1 VGANG
6 RRRQFI
12 NTPIGNKLSGNWVV
26 PLADFLAGKRDDK
39 PDEPPRFAQGMIREL
54 NDYKFLAL
62 ATLAPLLDAI
72 FRDWDHKY
80 KSAIVKLVLRI
91 GDDVCKRLRTKVESA
106 PKRFSAKQKTKLGY
120 WLYDQAMKGLDIF
133 DDDENEL
140 PIISDKH
147 LDDAASLREWL
158 IATNP
163 SFAPRLMPPSPWT
176 GCSKTCDGFEARF
189 VKDWSRETDPAID
202 AAFSGGDFEHAG
214 AVNKLAQVAIVPDP
228 VMVDLVERLGPD
240 IMGNTGRKLKA
251 DKVTVAADVADARWC
266 LKHGMF
272 WLDYNCDFRGRLNP
286 LQNLNFTR
294 GDHVRSLFRFAHGLP
309 INGDTYWLEI
319 HCANCEG
326 STDKESRDDQIRWV
340 AEHLEEIKRIA
351 ADPDGTRDKIVL
363 GGKGWKNADKPFQF
377 VAACR
382 ELAAALVNPDG
393 FITHLPIGFDGS
405 CNGTQHLALLI
416 RDFETARRVNLLPAG
431 DGDKPLDIY
440 THVTTKTIELIDAD
454 TCDHARWWRERFKQ
468 LDARQKRRLL
478 KQPIMTFGY
487 SVTDRGAGDQISED
501 YREIFRTKGRP
512 ELLVTSLGPNHGPE
526 RLGAVRWHE
535 PDGTSEKH
543 YLEQAS
549 LRDVFDDD
557 GRLIGVFEEWH
568 RIPDGVFIYLAEK
581 VREACKQELPGAER
595 VMDYLGR
602 LTKHCLKEGRFL
614 TWVSPSGFPVE
625 NRYRKPNTIRV
636 NCASGSVRV
645 RLSVADGV
653 TDKINRKKVKSG
665 AAANFVHSLD
675 AAHLAKVVNA
685 AVSAGITNLATIH
698 DCFYCLA
705 PQASQLL
712 DIILEQL
719 VSMYKNHNP
728 LTDLSKRNDPEGK
741 VPLPPMGEMIEF
753 KLGGWMARYIKLAQ
767 QVARPQERP
776 LTRYRAVQLDL
787 EQVKK
792 AKNSFK

>member
-1 VGANG
+1 VSAKGQ
-6 RRRQFI
+6 RRQFI
-12 NTPIGNKLSGNWVV
+12 NTPLGNRLTGDWVV

-80 KSAIVKLVLRI
+80 KSAITRLVLRI
-91 GDDVCKRLRTKVESA
+91 GDDVCKQLRKRKRVKSA
-106 PKRFSAKQKTKLGY
+106 PQRFSAKQKTKLGY
-120 WLYDQAMKGLDIF
+120 WLYNQAMRGLDIF

-140 PIISDKH
+140 PLISDKH

-163 SFAPRLMPPSPWT
+163 SFAPRLMPPQPWT
-176 GCSKTCDGFEARF
+176 GCTKTCDGFEMKF
-189 VKDWSRETDPAID
+189 VKDWSGETDPAIE
-202 AAFSGGDFEHAG
+202 AAFSGGDFEHARG
-214 AVNKLAQVAIVPDP
+214 VNRLAQVALVPDP
-228 VMVDLVERLGPD
+228 VMVDLVKQFGPD

-251 DKVTVAADVADARWC
+251 DKVTVAADVADARRC
-266 LKHGMF
+266 VEHGTF

-294 GDHVRSLFRFAHGLP
+294 RDHVRSLFRFAHGLP
-309 INGDTYWLEI
+309 LNGETRWLEI
-319 HCANCEG
+319 HCANCAG
-326 STDKESRDDQIRWV
+326 RDKESIEDRLKWV
-340 AEHLEEIKRIA
+340 GENREEIKRIA
-351 ADPDGTRDKIVL
+351 EDPYGTRDKHVL
-363 GGKGWKNADKPFQF
+363 DNRGWQSADKRFQF

-382 ELAAALVNPDG
+382 ELTAAWANPDT
-393 FITHLPIGFDGS
+393 FVTHLPIGFDGS

-431 DGDKPLDIY
+431 DSDKPLDIY

-454 TCDHARWWRERFKQ
+454 THDHARWWRERFKQ
-468 LDARQKRRLL
+468 LDAEQKRKLL

-487 SVTDRGAGDQISED
+487 SVTDRGARDQISED
-501 YREIFRTKGRP
+501 YRAIFRTKGRP
-512 ELLVTSLGPNHGPE
+512 ELPLTSLGPNHGPE
-526 RLGAVRWHE
+526 RLGAVRWKRE
-535 PDGTSEKH
+535 PAAPGSKKKKWF
-543 YLEQAS
+543 LEQAS

-557 GRLIGVFEEWH
+557 GRVLGVFEEWH
-568 RIPDGVFIYLAEK
+568 RISGSVFIYLAEK
-581 VREACKQELPGAER
+581 VREACKQELPGAEL

-602 LTKHCLKEGRFL
+602 LTEHCLKQGRFL
-614 TWVSPSGFPVE
+614 TWVSPSGFPVT

-653 TDKINRKKVKSG
+653 SDKINRKKVKSG

-675 AAHLAKVVNA
+675 AAHLTKVVNA

-698 DCFYCLA
+698 DCYYCLA

-712 DIILEQL
+712 DIVLEQL
-719 VSMYKNHNP
+719 VSMYKNNNP
-728 LTDLSKRNDPEGK
+728 LADLSKRNDPEGI

-753 KLGGWMARYIKLAQ
+753 KLGGWMSRYIKKGQ
-767 QVARPQERP
+767 M
-776 LTRYRAVQLDL
+776 LTRYRAVQLDI
-787 EQVKK
+787 ERVKK
-792 AKNSFK
+792 AKNAFK